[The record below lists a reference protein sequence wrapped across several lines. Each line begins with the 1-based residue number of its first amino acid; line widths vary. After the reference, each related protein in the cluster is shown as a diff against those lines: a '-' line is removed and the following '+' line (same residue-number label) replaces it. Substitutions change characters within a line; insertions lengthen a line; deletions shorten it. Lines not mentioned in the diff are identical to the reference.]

1 MGPDENLEP
10 KNEQKQDQS
19 FALVFLSHE
28 NRITNHGATIIAKA
42 HGSINCLLAAD
53 ASLDTTSPIF
63 CVHRRAWAQSDVVV
77 GRISWIFSKA
87 MPYKDF
93 SCIVSLPRS
102 RLSLAKGTFVRYCRP
117 SKVMSITLPYADS

>member
-10 KNEQKQDQS
+10 KNEQEQDQS

-53 ASLDTTSPIF
+53 AGLDTGPIRKTAF
-63 CVHRRAWAQSDVVV
+63 WPKTERRRTRVTGILFRNV
-77 GRISWIFSKA
+77 I
-87 MPYKDF
+87 
-93 SCIVSLPRS
+93 
-102 RLSLAKGTFVRYCRP
+102 
-117 SKVMSITLPYADS
+117 

>member
-53 ASLDTTSPIF
+53 ASLD
-63 CVHRRAWAQSDVVV
+63 
-77 GRISWIFSKA
+77 
-87 MPYKDF
+87 
-93 SCIVSLPRS
+93 
-102 RLSLAKGTFVRYCRP
+102 
-117 SKVMSITLPYADS
+117 

>member
-10 KNEQKQDQS
+10 KNEQEQDQP

-53 ASLDTTSPIF
+53 ASLDTGPIRKSP
-63 CVHRRAWAQSDVVV
+63 
-77 GRISWIFSKA
+77 
-87 MPYKDF
+87 
-93 SCIVSLPRS
+93 
-102 RLSLAKGTFVRYCRP
+102 
-117 SKVMSITLPYADS
+117 

>member
-10 KNEQKQDQS
+10 KNEQEQDQP

-53 ASLDTTSPIF
+53 ASLDTGPIRKTAF
-63 CVHRRAWAQSDVVV
+63 CHRFGCRWAPFV
-77 GRISWIFSKA
+77 
-87 MPYKDF
+87 
-93 SCIVSLPRS
+93 
-102 RLSLAKGTFVRYCRP
+102 LA
-117 SKVMSITLPYADS
+117 